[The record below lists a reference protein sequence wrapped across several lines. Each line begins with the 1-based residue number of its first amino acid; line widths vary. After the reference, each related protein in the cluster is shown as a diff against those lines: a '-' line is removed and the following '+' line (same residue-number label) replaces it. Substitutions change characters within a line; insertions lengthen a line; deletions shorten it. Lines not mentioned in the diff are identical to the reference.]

1 MNSGISMKTIIAT
14 VALLSTLPTLARA
27 AENETWA
34 DNARF
39 FVGTRASVAVP
50 PGGDGLARIGGLEL
64 GVSAK
69 NGVGFGLHLVGMQN
83 PPTPFGP
90 SNIGWGFGA
99 AADIRGYF
107 QTVDPLTLYPTFSL
121 GFLAGYDDA
130 NHRNVVMPM
139 VNPGFGARLK
149 FDSVYVALEIGAAS
163 FFIPFV
169 ALSFG
174 FEPEPARAHRHDR
187 PAISQSEARVRS
199 AGPEQAQFEQNV
211 SAREG
216 EEHSASDR

>member
-1 MNSGISMKTIIAT
+1 MHNPPS
-14 VALLSTLPTLARA
+14 
-27 AENETWA
+27 
-34 DNARF
+34 
-39 FVGTRASVAVP
+39 
-50 PGGDGLARIGGLEL
+50 PGGFP
-64 GVSAK
+64 K
-69 NGVGFGLHLVGMQN
+69 M
-83 PPTPFGP
+83 
-90 SNIGWGFGA
+90 GWGFGA

-121 GFLAGYDDA
+121 GFLAGYDDV

-149 FDSVYVALEIGAAS
+149 FDTVYVAIEIGAAS
-163 FFIPFV
+163 FYIPFV

-174 FEPEPARAHRHDR
+174 FEPEPKARRHDR

-199 AGPEQAQFEQNV
+199 AGQEQAQFEQTV

-216 EEHSASDR
+216 EEQSASDR